1 MASDDDK
8 QPLSDV
14 PWSIPQNPSP
24 FPVAGE
30 GFYKDKSELVARIMS
45 VFRAILPSN
54 YVSSTNGPWYTLQF
68 QAIAEELAT
77 LQIEVTE
84 EYKDV
89 VWDFTRPEFLWQILG
104 TMVFPDTSPTG
115 EGVPILDGDVAY
127 RTFLTKMAAF
137 LLQGATRSSMASGL
151 EALDPGVTAHVL
163 EKFLSSPPRDPTGAW
178 TIENQFEVEIF
189 IENNDAFPV
198 DPFIFQENAK
208 LVLEALKPAHVFYS
222 FSYLFTDAFGVIAT
236 DEGGLSLDLESY
248 YYDDMRKWCLG
259 AKEVSGVGEVLENRF
274 YFRDVSKSFA
284 SIQVGADF
292 HISSGD
298 NEGHYRVVSIS
309 GFLGGADSTARWYST
324 SPSGLTGKVTVLS
337 DTDIF
342 DAHQDWGACVDGEVL
357 TINAGSNAGSYRL
370 ETVLG
375 PEGGPVGELR
385 PRWPGPDIL
394 PSGTVARISKS
405 TLKVDRRIPV
415 VSTTQAYTVTADRLG
430 VRVPQP
436 VSGEDA
442 SEQFY
447 L

>member
-1 MASDDDK
+1 MASDDEK
-8 QPLSDV
+8 QPISEV

-30 GFYKDKSELVARIMS
+30 GFYKDKSELTARIMA
-45 VFRAILPSN
+45 VFKTILPSN

-104 TMVFPDTSPTG
+104 AMVFPDISPTG
-115 EGVPILDGDVAY
+115 EGIPVLDGDVAY
-127 RTFLTKMAAF
+127 RTFLTKMAAL
-137 LLQGATRSSMASGL
+137 LLQGATKSSMASGL
-151 EALDPGVTAHVL
+151 EALDPDVTAHVL
-163 EKFLSSPPRDPTGAW
+163 EKFLSSPPRDPTGGW
-178 TIENQFEVEIF
+178 TIENQFEVEILL
-189 IENNDAFPV
+189 ENSNGFPV
-198 DPFIFQENAK
+198 DPFVFQENAK

-222 FSYLFTDAFGVIAT
+222 FSYLFTDAFGVLAT
-236 DEGGLSLDLESY
+236 DEDGLSLDLETY

-259 AKEVSGVGEVLENRF
+259 AKQVSGVGAVLENRF
-274 YFRDVSKSFA
+274 YFQDVSKSFA
-284 SIQVGADF
+284 SVQVGADF

-298 NEGHYRVVSIS
+298 NQGHYRVTSIV
-309 GFLGGADSTARWYST
+309 GFLSSDDSTPRWYST
-324 SPSGLTGKVTVLS
+324 SPSGLAGKVTVTT

-342 DAHQDWGACVDGEVL
+342 DTHQDWGLCVDGEVL
-357 TINAGSNAGSYRL
+357 RIHSGPNSGVYRL

-375 PEGGPVGELR
+375 PDGGPVGQLR
-385 PRWPGPDIL
+385 PQWPGPDI
-394 PSGTVARISKS
+394 PPHGTAARISKNI
-405 TLKVDRRIPV
+405 LKVDRRIPV
-415 VSTTQAYTVTADRLG
+415 VSLTQAYTVTADRLG